1 MKAKIKMLLPGFTGN
16 MDDVVIYYNSKLNCY
31 VTRRKVTPK
40 KSVSTKRTSEIYK
53 FAKRINLSQAW
64 KDDCDAYIRAYNAY
78 YRKQGRALVSWP
90 SVWMKMM
97 SAQLKASP
105 ELNITELTREEVL
118 EQNLPCRSIS
128 AAIDAGFLANVKD
141 SGRFTQL
148 I

>member
-105 ELNITELTREEVL
+105 QLNISTLTREEVM

-128 AAIDAGFLANVKD
+128 TAIDAGFLANVKD
-141 SGRFTQL
+141 SDRFTQL